1 MYLQR
6 RCHVIFQL
14 LNGMKTL
21 FPVLWFSAC
30 TGQTLSNKLTQ
41 TEENPLSVELSYSD
55 SLVIGFEDHPDF
67 YAAGFDFP
75 VGKPEGKGYYNAQS
89 FRTNNHL
96 GDDWNGKGGGNSDM
110 GDTVYAVAN
119 GYVTQSIQFFGGW
132 GKVIKV
138 ASAWKSENDLEMVE
152 TLYAH
157 FEKMLVKKGEWVK
170 KGQAIGT
177 IGNAE
182 GIYYAHL
189 HLEIRKEP
197 GMELGA
203 GYAKDA
209 TGYLD
214 PTKFIKSHRK
224 ILGK

>member
-6 RCHVIFQL
+6 RCHVVFQL

-21 FPVLWFSAC
+21 FSVLLFSAC
-30 TGQTLSNKLTQ
+30 TGQTPP
-41 TEENPLSVELSYSD
+41 NPPNQIDQSTVSVELAYID
-55 SLVIGFEDHPDF
+55 SLENAFEAHPDF
-67 YAAGFDFP
+67 YALGFDFP
-75 VGKPEGKGYYNAQS
+75 VGKPDGKGYYNAQT
-89 FRTNNHL
+89 FRENNHL
-96 GDDWNGKGGGNSDM
+96 GDDWNGRGGGNSDL
-110 GDTVYAVAN
+110 GDTVFAVAD

-138 ASAWKSENDLEMVE
+138 VSAWKSGNQIEMVE
-152 TLYAH
+152 SLYAH
-157 FEKMLVKKGEWVK
+157 FEKMLVKKSEWVK

-189 HLEIRKEP
+189 HLEIRDEP

-209 TGYLD
+209 NGYLD

-224 ILGK
+224 L